1 MSVLNPYFATGVTQG
16 VASEQDLIEDLIIEC
31 LDIYSVEVQYVPR
44 KIGSKDQILGE
55 DRLSQFEHS
64 YPIAAYFENIDN
76 FEGGGFM
83 IQKFGLMVEQS
94 ATLTISRKKWLQLI
108 GNTGNTIL
116 PARPAEG
123 DLIYFPLSKG
133 LFEIKFVQHQDP
145 FYQLGKL
152 YVYKLQVELFQYA
165 SERIDTGNANID
177 VFETLKTFSLD
188 IADSAYGGVTSVTVT
203 GQGTGYT
210 TAPAVSFIGTG
221 TGATAT
227 AILGTGANS
236 TKVIRIDVTYEG
248 TGYTAIPTVR
258 IGVIWV
264 ASAVLT
270 LNSQIFYG
278 SRLYTVTTA
287 GTAGTT
293 GPVHTTGSAS
303 NGTAILTYAGTI
315 AVANATVDID
325 IDKVDSYGDNNR
337 LQEAGASFILNT
349 NNIFGDPL

>member
-1 MSVLNPYFATGVTQG
+1 MSVLNPYFAAGVTQG
-16 VASEQDLIEDLIIEC
+16 VTSEQDLIEDLIIEC

-55 DRLSQFEHS
+55 DRLSTFEYS

-94 ATLTISRKKWLQLI
+94 ATLTISRKKWLELI

-116 PARPAEG
+116 PTRPAEG

-177 VFETLKTFSLD
+177 VFESLKTFSLD

-203 GQGTGYT
+203 SQGTGYT
-210 TAPAVSFIGTG
+210 TVPPVSFIGAG

-227 AILGTGANS
+227 AVLGTGAAS
-236 TKVIRIDVTYEG
+236 TKVIGINIITKG

-258 IGVIWV
+258 IGTAWV
-264 ASAVLT
+264 ASTVLAI
-270 LNSQIFYG
+270 NSQIFNG
-278 SRLYTVTTA
+278 SRLYTVTVA
-287 GTAGTT
+287 GTTGTT
-293 GPVHTTGSAS
+293 GPVHTSGSAA
-303 NGTAILTYAGTI
+303 NGTVTLAFAGTI
-315 AVANATVDID
+315 AVANAIVNID
-325 IDKVDSYGDNNR
+325 IDKVDSYGDNNT
-337 LQEAGASFILNT
+337 LIDKASSIILNT
-349 NNIFGDPL
+349 SNIFGDPL